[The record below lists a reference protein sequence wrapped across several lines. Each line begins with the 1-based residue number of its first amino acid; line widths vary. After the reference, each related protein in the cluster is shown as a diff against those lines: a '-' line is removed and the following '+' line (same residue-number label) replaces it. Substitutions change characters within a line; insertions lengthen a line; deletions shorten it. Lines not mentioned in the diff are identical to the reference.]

1 MKHFNKFIF
10 LLGALSLTSCK
21 TITSMVNSDN
31 SSIAHTQQAAKLQNQ
46 SREYHGCVSD
56 GLMFDSK
63 ASTSKDNSQ
72 SLYGKSASILSNCD
86 EILGNYNVTVN
97 EELRMQNYALSIQN
111 YLKAGNLKLASNN
124 LDKFKNKFSKDLIY
138 SDGSSFI
145 ENMDTVLDFSN
156 EKNGLDIALKNS
168 NKKIKS
174 ELKRAWYWS
183 KN

>member
-1 MKHFNKFIF
+1 MNHLNKLIF

-21 TITSMVNSDN
+21 TLTTMVNSDS
-31 SSIAHTQQAAKLQNQ
+31 SSIAHTQQVAKLQNQ
-46 SREYHGCVSD
+46 TREYNSCVSD

-63 ASTSKDNSQ
+63 AAISKENSQ
-72 SLYGKSASILSNCD
+72 SLYGKSANILSKCD
-86 EILGNYNVTVN
+86 EILGNYNITVN

-124 LDKFKNKFSKDLIY
+124 LNKFKNKFSKDLIY

-145 ENMDTVLDFSN
+145 ENMDTILDFSN
-156 EKNGLDIALKNS
+156 EKNGLDIAIKNS
-168 NKKIKS
+168 NRKIKS

>member
-1 MKHFNKFIF
+1 MKYFNKFIF

-72 SLYGKSASILSNCD
+72 SLYRKSASILSKCD

-97 EELRMQNYALSIQN
+97 EELRMQN
-111 YLKAGNLKLASNN
+111 
-124 LDKFKNKFSKDLIY
+124 
-138 SDGSSFI
+138 
-145 ENMDTVLDFSN
+145 
-156 EKNGLDIALKNS
+156 
-168 NKKIKS
+168 
-174 ELKRAWYWS
+174 
-183 KN
+183 

>member
-21 TITSMVNSDN
+21 TITSMVNSDS

-63 ASTSKDNSQ
+63 ASTSKGNSQ
-72 SLYGKSASILSNCD
+72 SLYRKSASILSKCD

-156 EKNGLDIALKNS
+156 EKNGLDIAIKNS